1 MGKESESSLTALE
14 MEVQEQLI
22 KEIVDK
28 RMKKHTR
35 VQMWLAI
42 AQLFIIIIYFLRTC
56 EVEIYG
62 NRLIEHL
69 INIDGTLDR
78 LDAILKS
85 IL

>member
-1 MGKESESSLTALE
+1 MSKENESSLTALE

-22 KEIVDK
+22 NQIVDK

-35 VQMWLAI
+35 VQAGLAI
-42 AQLFIIIIYFLRTC
+42 AQLFIIIIYFLRTF

-78 LDAILKS
+78 LDAILKN

>member
-1 MGKESESSLTALE
+1 MSKENESSLTALE

-22 KEIVDK
+22 NQIVDK

-35 VQMWLAI
+35 VQAGLVI
-42 AQLFIIIIYFLRTC
+42 AQLFITIIYFLRTC